1 MFDQVKSIVNSHM
14 NNSSLSDSD
23 KINQSLRILAK
34 VRSNQIATTIK
45 NEYGLEVLGG
55 PFKGMNFIEEVSEGC
70 YVPKLLGIYESEL
83 HPLIKLIIND
93 PPDIFINVGS
103 AEGYY
108 SVGLKRLLPKTEV
121 YAFDIDINAQNKTN
135 DLAKINNV
143 DIFVNGEFNIE
154 ILKDFKR
161 ENIFLMCDIEGDEVN
176 LFKKDKIQFLKN
188 ISICIELHIKDG
200 IHNKNILPELFKDTH
215 DVEIVWQK
223 GKENYDVPDAIK
235 NLEHLDL
242 LLSAWEWRSYP
253 TPWLIA
259 TPIN

>member
-1 MFDQVKSIVNSHM
+1 M

-34 VRSNQIATTIK
+34 VRANQIAATIK
-45 NEYGLEVLGG
+45 NEYGLKILGG
-55 PFKGMNFIEEVSEGC
+55 PFRGMNFIEEVSEGC
-70 YVPKLLGIYESEL
+70 YIPKLLGIYESEL
-83 HPLIKLIIND
+83 HSLIKLIIND

-108 SVGLKRLLPKTEV
+108 SIGLKRLLPKTEV

-135 DLAKINNV
+135 ELANINNV
-143 DIFVNGEFNIE
+143 DIYVNGEFKLE
-154 ILKDFKR
+154 ILQDFKKKK
-161 ENIFLMCDIEGDEVN
+161 IFLMCDIEGDEVT
-176 LFKKDKIQFLKN
+176 LFQKNKLHLLKN
-188 ISICIELHIKDG
+188 VTICTELHIKDG
-200 IHNKNILPELFKDTH
+200 VHNKDILPELFKDTH
-215 DVEIVWQK
+215 DLEIIWQN
-223 GKENYDVPDAIK
+223 GKENYTVPEAIK